1 VSAPIIGA
9 TKTHH
14 LKQIFE
20 AVDIK
25 LSTEQVKEL
34 EKPYRPHP
42 IIGHEQA
49 RAGRMLNWDRDQ

>member
-1 VSAPIIGA
+1 VTAPIIGA

-20 AVDIK
+20 AVDIR
-25 LSTEQVKEL
+25 LSVEEVDEL

-49 RAGRMLNWDRDQ
+49 RVRKQSMGKP

>member
-1 VSAPIIGA
+1 VTAPIVGA

-25 LSTEQVKEL
+25 LGAEEVEAL
-34 EKPYRPHP
+34 EKPYRPHS
-42 IIGHEQA
+42 IVGHEQA
-49 RAGRMLNWDRDQ
+49 RAAKMLT